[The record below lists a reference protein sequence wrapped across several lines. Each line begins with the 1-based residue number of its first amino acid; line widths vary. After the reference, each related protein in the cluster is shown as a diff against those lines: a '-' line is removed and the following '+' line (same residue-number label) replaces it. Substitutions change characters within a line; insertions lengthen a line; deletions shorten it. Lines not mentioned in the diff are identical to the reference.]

1 MHELSILNDIA
12 LAIIT
17 ATVAA
22 HILRI
27 IKQPLILAYVA
38 GGILLGPHIG
48 LSLVHDEI
56 SIEIIS
62 GMGLVFLLFIIGLE
76 IDLRK
81 IVSLGKKILLLAL
94 IQFLAG
100 TAITALIFHFLPM
113 AGVRGKFD
121 LLYTSFA
128 LNLSSTLIVVKLLKD
143 KFETETAAGRLTIA
157 ILILQDI
164 WAIIFMAFQPNFSN
178 PDLGKLLYSL
188 FSGIVLVSFSF
199 IVSKY
204 LLSSFLRKATGNP
217 ELVLLSAISW
227 CFLLSAIAQNL
238 GLSREMGALIAGVS
252 ISAFPYGNDV
262 ISKISGIRDFFIT
275 LFFVSL
281 GLKFPS
287 PTLKILIFSLFAIA
301 IVFLTRFFSVAFP
314 GKFLKLG
321 DRASFLTAINLSQIS
336 EFSLVIAALGVSYG
350 HIGQDMQNKILSAT
364 LFCSLV
370 STYTITFNDKI
381 FLFVS
386 KFFKLTGEIET
397 NKSHREERDILIL
410 GYFKETKAFLKYCYE
425 NDKELCK
432 RMAIVDFNEQNS
444 SEIKKTG
451 AIWIY
456 GDLSAPDSLSHIHQV
471 KPSIV
476 VSSVPDMFLKG
487 STNLKLL
494 KNIKNIFPSAKT
506 IFTAQDET
514 QEDELLSMG
523 AELAVSPQKL
533 AGQEFYHSIKKLI

>member
-1 MHELSILNDIA
+1 MHGLSILNDIA

-17 ATVAA
+17 ATATA

-38 GGILLGPHIG
+38 GGIILGPNIG
-48 LSLVHDEI
+48 FSLINDEI

-62 GMGLVFLLFIIGLE
+62 EMGLIFLLFIIGLE

-81 IVSLGKKILLLAL
+81 IISLGKKIILLAL

-100 TAITALIFHFLPM
+100 TMITAAIFHFLPI
-113 AGVRGKFD
+113 AGIKSKFD
-121 LLYTSFA
+121 LIYTSFA

-178 PDLGKLLYSL
+178 PALGKLLYSL
-188 FSGIVLVSFSF
+188 FYGIVLISFSF
-199 IVSKY
+199 IVSRY
-204 LLSSFLRKATGNP
+204 LLSPFLKKASGSP

-227 CFLLSAIAQNL
+227 CFLLSAIAQKL

-262 ISKISGIRDFFIT
+262 VSKISGIRDFFIT

-287 PTLKILIFSLFAIA
+287 PTLNIFVFSLFAIL

-314 GKFLKLG
+314 GDYLKLG
-321 DRASFLTAINLSQIS
+321 SRASFLTAINLSQIS

-381 FLFVS
+381 FFFAS
-386 KFFKLTGEIET
+386 SFFKLKGE
-397 NKSHREERDILIL
+397 RESSKNPQDERDILIL
-410 GYFKETKAFLKYCYE
+410 GYFKETKAFLRYCYE
-425 NDKELCK
+425 NDMNLCK
-432 RMAIVDFNEQNS
+432 RMAIIDFNEQNS

-456 GDLSAPDSLSHIHQV
+456 GDLSHPDSLKHIHNV
-471 KPSIV
+471 KPSII
-476 VSSVPDMFLKG
+476 VSSVPDIFLKG

-494 KNIKNIFPSAKT
+494 KNVKNIFPSAKT
-506 IFTAQDET
+506 IFTAQDQF

-523 AELAVSPQKL
+523 AEIAVSPQKL
-533 AGQEFYHSIKKLI
+533 AGQEFYHSIKKLM